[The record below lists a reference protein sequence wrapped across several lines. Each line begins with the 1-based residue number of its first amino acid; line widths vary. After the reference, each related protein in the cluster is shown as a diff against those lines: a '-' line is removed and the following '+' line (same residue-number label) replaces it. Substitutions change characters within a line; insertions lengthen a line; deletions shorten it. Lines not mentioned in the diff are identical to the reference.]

1 MCQKGPLGS
10 VRYLS
15 FSSPLYF
22 FSFKMRKLCVQL
34 KTDEL
39 PQWLVG
45 VAPTGMM
52 LRWTLKSAIE
62 DKVTPAAFG
71 VNESSEHLELF
82 R

>member
-1 MCQKGPLGS
+1 
-10 VRYLS
+10 
-15 FSSPLYF
+15 
-22 FSFKMRKLCVQL
+22 MRKLCVQL

-52 LRWTLKSAIE
+52 LRWTLKSTIE